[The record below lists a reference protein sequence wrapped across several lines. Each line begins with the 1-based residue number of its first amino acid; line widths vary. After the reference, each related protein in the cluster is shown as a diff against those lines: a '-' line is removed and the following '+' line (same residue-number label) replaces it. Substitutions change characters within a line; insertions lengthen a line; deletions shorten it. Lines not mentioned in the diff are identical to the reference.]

1 MDVYFMRHG
10 QAASSDEWTGDD
22 RSRPLVAHGENVVTR
37 VARRLA
43 EVGVRP
49 DIVITSPY
57 LRALQTATIAVQTMG
72 VGSSPRQDER
82 LVPGFDLAAFRE
94 MLEEVSG
101 ARSLMLVGHESDFS
115 VVIGQV
121 IGGGRVV
128 MKKAGVALVEIP
140 DPSKPSGR
148 LVWLLA
154 PALLPG

>member
-1 MDVYFMRHG
+1 M
-10 QAASSDEWTGDD
+10 
-22 RSRPLVAHGENVVTR
+22 
-37 VARRLA
+37 
-43 EVGVRP
+43 RP

-101 ARSLMLVGHESDFS
+101 SSLADAGGARERLQRRDL
-115 VVIGQV
+115 GQV

-128 MKKAGVALVEIP
+128 MKKAGVALVEILP
-140 DPSKPSGR
+140 DPSMPSGR
-148 LVWLLA
+148 LVWLLGA
-154 PALLPG
+154 CPPPGVTRG